1 MIHVTRKVPLPHGFL
16 LPRIR
21 QIAGATFQAM
31 GKSGDASLVFT
42 NDEEIQQLNK
52 EYRNIDS
59 PTDVL
64 SFPSEEIDPQTDTWY
79 LGDIIISV
87 ERAQSQSEL
96 AKHPCIEEM
105 TMLIVHGCLHLSGLD
120 HSTAEEKNLMKSHQE
135 TILKSLGITDFSWPE
150 EN

>member
-1 MIHVTRKVPLPHGFL
+1 MIHVTRKEPLPQGFSL
-16 LPRIR
+16 SRIR
-21 QIAGATFQAM
+21 LIAGATFQAM
-31 GKSGDASLVFT
+31 GKTGDASLVFT
-42 NDEEIQQLNK
+42 NDNEIQQLNK

-87 ERAQSQSEL
+87 ERAKSQSEL
-96 AKHPCIEEM
+96 AKHPCIEEL
-105 TMLIVHGCLHLSGLD
+105 TMLVVHGCLHLSGLD
-120 HSTAEEKNLMKSHQE
+120 HSTDDEKTLMKIHQE
-135 TILKSLGITDFSWPE
+135 AILKSLGITNFSWPE